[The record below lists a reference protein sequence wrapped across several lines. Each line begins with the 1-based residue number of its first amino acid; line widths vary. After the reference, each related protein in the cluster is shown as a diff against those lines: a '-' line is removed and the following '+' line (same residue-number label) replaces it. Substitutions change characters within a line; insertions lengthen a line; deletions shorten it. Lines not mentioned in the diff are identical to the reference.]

1 MVTGCVMYST
11 YAAAGL
17 NPNHSVDQAYNF
29 FATRDLGQGKF
40 TITIIT
46 VISIVTYLTDK
57 GEHTALYK
65 INKNVFADIKTAEII
80 IS

>member
-1 MVTGCVMYST
+1 MYST

-17 NPNHSVDQAYNF
+17 NPNPSVDQAYNF
-29 FATRDLGQGKF
+29 FATRDLAQGKF
-40 TITIIT
+40 TITIIIIT
-46 VISIVTYLTDK
+46 VISIAPYLTHN

>member
-1 MVTGCVMYST
+1 MYST

-17 NPNHSVDQAYNF
+17 NPNPSVDQAYNF
-29 FATRDLGQGKF
+29 FATRDLAQGKF
-40 TITIIT
+40 TIIIIT
-46 VISIVTYLTDK
+46 VISIAPYLTHN

-65 INKNVFADIKTAEII
+65 INNNVFADIKTAEII